1 MIQLSPRFAK
11 RRDDLWKSQCN
22 RAAEKKSKKTGRII
36 RHGYTLPFDK
46 KQFTAW
52 LLDKFG
58 GENNAIL
65 CRYCKRP
72 IDVYNCQLDH
82 GVPIA
87 RSGPPDLSNIDPVCE
102 PCNHVKGK
110 LTPEEFDFFLAK
122 LRELADHFHNGIAVQ
137 DITHRLESYSA
148 MKATVNRAHAQR
160 KAAPALAVAEDDG
173 DL

>member
-1 MIQLSPRFAK
+1 MLNLSPRFAK
-11 RRDDLWKSQCN
+11 RRDALYKSHVD
-22 RAAEKKSKKTGRII
+22 RARGKTSKKTGRII

-52 LLDKFG
+52 LLDQFG

-65 CRYCKRP
+65 CRYCRRP

-87 RSGPPDLSNIDPVCE
+87 RAGSPGLSNLDPVCE

-110 LTPEEFDFFLAK
+110 LTPEEFESFLVK
-122 LRELADHFHNGIAVQ
+122 LRELADQFHNGIAVQ

-148 MKATVNRAHAQR
+148 MKATVNRAHASR
-160 KAAPALAVAEDDG
+160 KAAPVAVAEDDG
-173 DL
+173 DF